1 MAGCLAKLD
10 GLPEV
15 EPAPGRRI
23 WASPTEERLESIRID
38 GVHKVFGG
46 ESDSRVV
53 ALNDVTFDIERGEFF
68 CIIGPSGC
76 GKTTLLHIIGGFTE
90 PTAGKALYGGRV
102 IEKAGPDR
110 IVIFQEY
117 GLFPWQTVGQNIEFG
132 LKAKGLPAEERR
144 ALVRKYV
151 DLVRLD
157 GFENKFPNQISG
169 GMKQRVGV
177 ARALA
182 PDPDVVLMDEPFGAL
197 DSLTRD
203 LMQEEILRIWGETEH
218 KTFILIT
225 HNIDE
230 AIFLGDQVLVMTA
243 RPGRVK
249 EIVKIDLPR
258 PRDPEMR
265 NTDKLFLEYREH
277 LSHLLRVEAQSAIQ
291 E

>member
-1 MAGCLAKLD
+1 M
-10 GLPEV
+10 
-15 EPAPGRRI
+15 
-23 WASPTEERLESIRID
+23 ESILID
-38 GVHKVFGG
+38 GVHKVFGKAG
-46 ESDSRVV
+46 NSQVT
-53 ALNDVTFDIERGEFF
+53 ALKGVSFGVEKGEFF

-76 GKTTLLHIIGGFTE
+76 GKTTLLHIIGGFSK
-90 PTAGKALYGGRV
+90 PTQGEAQYDGKIIDG
-102 IEKAGPDR
+102 AGPDR

-117 GLFPWQTVGQNIEFG
+117 GLFPWLTVAQNIEFG
-132 LKAKGLPAEERR
+132 LKAKGLSVRERR
-144 ALVRKYV
+144 DMVMKYV
-151 DLVRLD
+151 DLVRLA
-157 GFENKFPNQISG
+157 GFEDRYPNQISG

-182 PDPDVVLMDEPFGAL
+182 PDPDVILMDEPFGAL

-230 AIFLGDQVLVMTA
+230 AIFLGDRVLVMTA
-243 RPGRVK
+243 RPGQVK

-265 NTDKLFLEYREH
+265 NSDKLFLEYREK
-277 LSHLLRVEAQSAIQ
+277 LSHLLRVEAQTAIK